1 MRLRVATNPINIAT
15 KYKTVNGNPSAIRVI
30 GSPLGVMI
38 AAMKKITTIAMRH
51 CLIKVLG
58 VRTPTN
64 CKKTIKSGERKPT
77 PNAKII
83 KITKLTYF
91 VI

>member
-1 MRLRVATNPINIAT
+1 M
-15 KYKTVNGNPSAIRVI
+15 KYIIVRGNPSANNVI

-38 AAMKKITTIAMRH
+38 AAMKKIATIAYLH
-51 CLIKVLG
+51 CFISVRG
-58 VRTPTN
+58 VKTPTN
-64 CKKTIKSGERKPT
+64 CKNTINNGDKKPT

-83 KITKLTYF
+83 KVTRLMYL